1 MFDTNTLLIVAAT
14 FLLAG
19 AVKGVI
25 GLGLPSVSL
34 GILTAAIDLPTAMAL
49 LLVPSFVTNFW
60 QGAVGGKAGE
70 IVKRTWTFLLT
81 ATVMIPLGALA
92 LSRVDLSWMA
102 ALLGVLLSLY
112 AALSLAGFRLSIAPA
127 KESWTGPLFGVT
139 NGILTGMTGSF
150 VVPGVMYLQ
159 AIGLPRDTL
168 VQAMGILF
176 TLSTVMLG
184 IALGGNNLLTVDLG
198 WVSLAAVMPAI
209 LGMVLGQ
216 KLRKLLSEQL
226 FRRVFFTSLFVL
238 GAYII
243 VTAVQR
249 LT

>member
-1 MFDTNTLLIVAAT
+1 MDYQTLIIVAMT

-19 AVKGVI
+19 SVKGVI

-70 IVKRTWTFLLT
+70 IFRRTWPFLVAASIT
-81 ATVMIPLGALA
+81 IPLGALA
-92 LSRVDLSWMA
+92 LSRLNLSWLS
-102 ALLGVLLSLY
+102 ALLGVLLVLY
-112 AALSLAGFRLSIAPA
+112 SGFSLAGIRLSIAPRQ
-127 KESWTGPLFGVT
+127 ETWSGPLFGVS

-176 TLSTVMLG
+176 TLSTLLLG
-184 IALGGNNLLTVDLG
+184 IALGRNNLLTPELG
-198 WVSLAAVMPAI
+198 WISLLAVAPAI
-209 LGMVLGQ
+209 VGMILGQ
-216 KLRKLLSEQL
+216 RVRTLLSEAV
-226 FRRVFFTSLFVL
+226 FRRVFFLALLTL
-238 GAYII
+238 GAYIV
-243 VTAVQR
+243 VTAASR
-249 LT
+249 LM

>member
-1 MFDTNTLLIVAAT
+1 MIDSQTLIIVAMT

-19 AVKGVI
+19 TVKGVI

-60 QGAVGGKAGE
+60 QGAVGGKARE
-70 IVKRTWTFLLT
+70 ILARTWPFLLT
-81 ATVMIPLGALA
+81 ASITIPLGALA
-92 LSRVDLSWMA
+92 LSRLNLISLS
-102 ALLGVLLSLY
+102 ALLGILLVLYSSFSL
-112 AALSLAGFRLSIAPA
+112 AGIRLSLAPRQETWS
-127 KESWTGPLFGVT
+127 GPLFGAA

-176 TLSTVMLG
+176 TLSTLMLG
-184 IALGGNNLLTVDLG
+184 IALGRSSLLTAELG
-198 WVSLAAVMPAI
+198 WVSLMAVVPAI
-209 LGMVLGQ
+209 AGMVLGQ
-216 KLRKLLSEQL
+216 QLRKLLSEQA
-226 FRRVFFTSLFVL
+226 FRRVFFLSLLVL
-238 GAYII
+238 GAYI
-243 VTAVQR
+243 VATAVSR
-249 LT
+249 LG